1 MGYMPTFQNDE
12 RLMIFKPT
20 QLFDGVKFHDDKS
33 IRVVNDKVAERVTYY
48 HEPCIELD
56 GVIALVPK

>member
-1 MGYMPTFQNDE
+1 
-12 RLMIFKPT
+12 MIFKPT

-33 IRVVNDKVAERVTYY
+33 IRVVNDKVAELVTYY